1 MFKERKS
8 SFRKNMAILV
18 CAAFIFMVFP
28 EVTYAA
34 TKPSSKRFQFPEEFI
49 LFISTVFSFAS
60 PNSSP
65 LGYDLGFICSL
76 SRNKPKLPRQARNG
90 QGIPNGQVVQ
100 NDQGDQDSQGD
111 QNGQEQNGLINGHG
125 NSTSKKKPKGKGD
138 D

>member
-18 CAAFIFMVFP
+18 CTAFIFMVFP

-34 TKPSSKRFQFPEEFI
+34 TKPSYKKFQFPEESI
-49 LFISTVFSFAS
+49 LFIFTVFSFAS
-60 PNSSP
+60 SNLSP
-65 LGYDLGFICSL
+65 LGYDLAFSRSL
-76 SRNKPKLPRQARNG
+76 SRNRLRFPKQAE
-90 QGIPNGQVVQ
+90 IVQ
-100 NDQGDQDSQGD
+100 DDQDD
-111 QNGQEQNGLINGHG
+111 QEQNGLFNGHG